1 VGYKG
6 IRGVKCR
13 ESYEGTASETRKLLI
28 VGSKT
33 EVSMGS
39 CQSAEAFEMWITA
52 QAREEQVEQ

>member
-1 VGYKG
+1 
-6 IRGVKCR
+6 VKCR
-13 ESYEGTASETRKLLI
+13 ESYEGTASETRKWLI

-52 QAREEQVEQ
+52 QVREEQVEQ